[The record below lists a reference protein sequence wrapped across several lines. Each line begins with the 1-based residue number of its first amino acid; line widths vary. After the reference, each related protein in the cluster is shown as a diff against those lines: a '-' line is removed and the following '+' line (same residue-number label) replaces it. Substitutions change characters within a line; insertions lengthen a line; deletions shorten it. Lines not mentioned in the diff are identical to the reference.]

1 MSCKCNIDKTK
12 TALINGMKNVSKTH
26 SFLKS
31 LSIKSKADFDFRL
44 KSTKKYSPLY
54 RINFGCDK
62 EIRVMPI
69 IYTVLGLIAIIA
81 VFSSGN
87 DND

>member
-12 TALINGMKNVSKTH
+12 TALMNGMEKISKTH

-31 LSIKSKADFDFRL
+31 LSIKSKFDINCQL
-44 KSTKKYSPLY
+44 KSNKKFNPLY
-54 RINFGCDK
+54 RFSYGCDK

-69 IYTVLGLIAIIA
+69 IYTLLGLFAIIT
-81 VFSSGN
+81 VFSAR
-87 DND
+87 DD